1 MRFPNVIEKCY
12 DLSSKGPNI
21 ALHVTNSL
29 LQSRIFV
36 TVINSRSARS
46 VTYQYTVTLLSTF
59 QQCRQSLLS
68 LQICIISVVEALLP
82 L

>member
-1 MRFPNVIEKCY
+1 VRFPNVIEKFY

-36 TVINSRSARS
+36 TVINSCSASS

-59 QQCRQSLLS
+59 QQCHHSVLS
-68 LQICIISVVEALLP
+68 LQICTISVVEAL
-82 L
+82 